1 VRLLVPALVAVA
13 AAALAACT
21 QREPSRAS
29 PTAVKVAVVERAETA
44 TATRYSA
51 QIEPATR
58 VDLAFKESGYVDS
71 IAKAAGVDAK
81 MRILQDGDAVQ
92 AGQELAALRRV
103 DYTQKLDEA
112 RSAVDQGRA
121 SLEQAELDLARAQ
134 KLHESGSISSAEA
147 DNARLK
153 RDAARAS
160 LDGARARLAE
170 AQQALADTSL
180 RSPLDGVVIKRG
192 IEVGM
197 LAAAGTVAFTVAEI
211 RNVKVVF
218 GVPDT
223 ILPRVQLG
231 ASQTVTTEAYRDV
244 KFDGRITRIDP
255 AADPHSRVFEVEV
268 TIPNADGR
276 LKTGMIAALSLAEGP
291 APGAAPQP
299 LVPLQAI
306 VRSPAHPGQFAVF
319 VVEPAGDRSVAHAR
333 DVDLGEYLGSVIPV
347 TRGLKGGE
355 QIVVLGAGLLSDGEA
370 VQVIP

>member
-1 VRLLVPALVAVA
+1 VRPLRLYVVA
-13 AAALAACT
+13 AASFAAACT
-21 QREPSRAS
+21 QREPPRAT
-29 PTAVKVAVVERAETA
+29 PTAVKAAVVERAETA
-44 TATRYSA
+44 AATRYSA

-58 VDLAFKESGYVDS
+58 VDLAFKEGGYVDS
-71 IAKAAGVDAK
+71 VAKAPGVDGK
-81 MRILQDGDAVQ
+81 MRILQDGDAVN

-103 DYTQKLDEA
+103 DYAQKLDEA

-121 SLEQAELDLARAQ
+121 SLEQAELDLSRAQ
-134 KLHESGSISSAEA
+134 KLHESGSISAAEL

-192 IEVGM
+192 VEVGA
-197 LAAAGTVAFTVAEI
+197 LAVAGTVAFTVAEI

-231 ASQTVTTEAYRDV
+231 ASQTIATEAYRDA

-276 LKTGMIAALSLAEGP
+276 LKTGMIAALSLAD
-291 APGAAPQP
+291 GAAQAVAPQP

-306 VRSPAHPGQFAVF
+306 VRSPSHPGRFAVF
-319 VVEPAGDRSVAHAR
+319 VVEPEGSRSVAHAR
-333 DVDLGEYLGSVIPV
+333 EVELGEYLGSVIPV
-347 TRGLKGGE
+347 TQGLKGGE